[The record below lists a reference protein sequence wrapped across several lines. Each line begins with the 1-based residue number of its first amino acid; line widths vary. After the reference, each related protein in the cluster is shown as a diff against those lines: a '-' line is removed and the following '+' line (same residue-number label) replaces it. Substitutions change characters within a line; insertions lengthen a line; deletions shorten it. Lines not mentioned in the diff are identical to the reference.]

1 MDEEAAQKSDGGEKC
16 NGGSQRRKRPKKVG
30 TIYFGKRDKSAT
42 CQSSKIP
49 SLAAVHLYYTVV
61 LDLSKQRV
69 WISTGTRNA
78 QIPATVQ
85 LHDQLNLLIA
95 PRLGFLC
102 KAEFEVCVTIV
113 EAAKNVDDSFEVH
126 K

>member
-1 MDEEAAQKSDGGEKC
+1 MIFQVKQHIGFCHKLS
-16 NGGSQRRKRPKKVG
+16 GSEKVG
-30 TIYFGKRDKSAT
+30 CFYLFHSG
-42 CQSSKIP
+42 
-49 SLAAVHLYYTVV
+49 LAAVHLYYTVV